1 MMIIWILMIMAI
13 KVNFIMKFIL
23 KYYNHGHPDD
33 HVDCDEHSDHD
44 NDDYHHETGNHSDSN
59 SNSNKQG

>member
-1 MMIIWILMIMAI
+1 
-13 KVNFIMKFIL
+13 MKFIL

-59 SNSNKQG
+59 SNKQG